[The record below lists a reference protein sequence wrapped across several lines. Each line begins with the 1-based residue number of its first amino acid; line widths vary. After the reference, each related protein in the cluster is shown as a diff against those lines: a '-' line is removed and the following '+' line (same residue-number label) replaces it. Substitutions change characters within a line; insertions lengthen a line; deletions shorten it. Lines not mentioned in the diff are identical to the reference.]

1 MGSEMCIRDSEKPHT
16 RRMVPKTVRSSR
28 RRFHIHIH
36 IHTLMHLH
44 TPLLVPNNGRKRR
57 FYSPAQA
64 KPHTRGPVPNTVR
77 TSRRRDPARATS
89 TSTDRCE
96 SARYPPHLKD
106 PRHTFTLTLTRTL
119 AVTPTPTFTF
129 RACSPLLIPNA
140 CRKCRFYWPAQAKPH
155 TRGVIPPPVRT
166 SRRRDHGPRAGAT
179 STSTDRRESE
189 KNYAHLEDLDEL

>member
-1 MGSEMCIRDSEKPHT
+1 M
-16 RRMVPKTVRSSR
+16 
-28 RRFHIHIH
+28 HI
-36 IHTLMHLH
+36 H

-64 KPHTRGPVPNTVR
+64 KPHTRGVVPNNVR

-106 PRHTFTLTLTRTL
+106 PRHTFTLTLTRAL

-129 RACSPLLIPNA
+129 RACSPLLIPKPG
-140 CRKCRFYWPAQAKPH
+140 RKCRFYWPAHEKPH
-155 TRGVIPPPVRT
+155 TRGVIPKPVRT
-166 SRRRDHGPRAGAT
+166 SRRRGRAPPAGAT

-189 KNYAHLEDLDEL
+189 KDTPLLKDLDEL